1 MREQVR
7 FVGIDYGQKR
17 IGVAVSDSQGRLALP
32 VRSFVRSK
40 DRKGDIRRLAS
51 LINEYDPQKVVVGL
65 PVGLS
70 GRSGPSVEAVKRFV
84 SELSGEV
91 AVEIVLQDERFSTA
105 EASRRLR
112 EANMSEKAQRNVIDA
127 AAAAII
133 LQTWLEGR
141 PVR

>member
-17 IGVAVSDSQGRLALP
+17 IGIAVSDSQGRLALP
-32 VRSFVRSK
+32 VLSFVRTK
-40 DRKGDIRRLAS
+40 DHKGDIRRLAS
-51 LINEYDPQKVVVGL
+51 LIKEYEPQKIIVGL

-70 GRSGPSVEAVKRFV
+70 GRSGPSAETVKRFV
-84 SELSGEV
+84 SELSVEV
-91 AVEIVLQDERFSTA
+91 GVEIVLQDERFSTA

-112 EANMSEKAQRNVIDA
+112 EANMSEKAQRSVVDA
-127 AAAAII
+127 SAAAII
-133 LQTWLEGR
+133 LQTWLEGW

>member
-32 VRSFVRSK
+32 VQSFVRTK

-51 LINEYDPQKVVVGL
+51 LIKEYEPQKIVVGL

-70 GRSGPSVEAVKRFV
+70 GRSGPSAEAVKRFV

-112 EANMSEKAQRNVIDA
+112 EANMSEKAQRSVIDA

>member
-1 MREQVR
+1 MR

-17 IGVAVSDSQGRLALP
+17 IGIAVSDSQGRVALP
-32 VRSFVRSK
+32 VQSFVRTK

-51 LINEYDPQKVVVGL
+51 LIKEYEPAKIIVGL

-70 GRSGPSVEAVKRFV
+70 GRPGPSAEAVKRFV
-84 SELSGEV
+84 SELSAEV
-91 AVEIVLQDERFSTA
+91 AVEVLLQDERFSTV

-112 EANMSEKAQRNVIDA
+112 EANMSEKAQRSVIDA

-141 PVR
+141 PV